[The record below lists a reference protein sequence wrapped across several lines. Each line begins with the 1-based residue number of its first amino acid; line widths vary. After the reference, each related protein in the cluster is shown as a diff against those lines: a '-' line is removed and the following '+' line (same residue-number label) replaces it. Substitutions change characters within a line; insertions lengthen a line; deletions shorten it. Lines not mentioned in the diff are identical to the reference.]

1 MKRVSFLLIFL
12 FLGFA
17 SYAQTSKPIFPMN
30 FGIWLDYSGNFVS
43 EDLKWYLLDPSTS
56 LYQQVGSISGN
67 KFGSGV
73 AFGGIINYPVA
84 SNLFLT
90 GRIGYNYFT
99 SDLNFYLFNYNTQTY
114 TTFEDAY
121 KLTFS
126 YLEFTPGLQFYPKP
140 TGFENLY
147 LLGGLEI
154 GSFLTKEFSNNQTGA
169 TGEFQDVKTRLA
181 LVLGLGYTFQ
191 LSNNVFLSPEVS
203 FRIPFTKIYNQDFP
217 DIVDA
222 FGNILA
228 YHNEQISTS
237 QLRIG
242 LNLTFSLTPKEK
254 VPQIPEVPGEVGFK
268 EVLALDN
275 QGRFVPATIVKVE
288 DTRYQE
294 YFPLVPYIFFEENSS
309 KVAENTQILS
319 SRTEAGAFDPKN
331 LPMDALDINKR
342 TLDIVGYRLRNNPRA
357 DLTVTGTTD
366 GTQLERNN
374 KQLPL
379 ERANFVKEYLV
390 KNWEINEQRINIRTT
405 QTPSK
410 PSTSAVPDGVAE
422 NRRAELSSSNP
433 EILAPILI
441 EGENQRIAEPS
452 QIQFIPYAN
461 VQDSITFWEI
471 DVYQGGNLL
480 KRYNGSGQP
489 KPLHWY
495 IKPNDLAA
503 NNVPIDYTLIVET
516 INGKKY
522 KASGSLPTEY
532 FSHSKKKAE
541 ELSDVTI
548 TKFSLVLFDFDKAD
562 VSAQDR
568 EVINKLVL
576 PNIKFNSTVKIYGYT
591 DRIGDDEYNLRLATR
606 RAEAVKSII
615 QSQRKDVKIE
625 TYGVGERQLLFDND
639 VPTGRHLSRTVQ
651 IVIVTPR

>member
-17 SYAQTSKPIFPMN
+17 SYAQNSKPIFPMN

-181 LVLGLGYTFQ
+181 MVLGLGYTFQ

-471 DVYQGGNLL
+471 EVYQGGNLL

>member
-17 SYAQTSKPIFPMN
+17 SYAQTTKPIFPMN

-43 EDLKWYLLDPSTS
+43 EDLKWYGYNSSTS

-73 AFGGIINYPVA
+73 AFGGIINYPIM

-99 SDLNFYLFNYNTQTY
+99 SDLNFYIFNYNTQTY

-452 QIQFIPYAN
+452 QIQFIPFAN

-495 IKPNDLAA
+495 IKPNDLAG

-532 FSHSKKKAE
+532 YSQSKKRTE
-541 ELSDVTI
+541 ELPDVTI